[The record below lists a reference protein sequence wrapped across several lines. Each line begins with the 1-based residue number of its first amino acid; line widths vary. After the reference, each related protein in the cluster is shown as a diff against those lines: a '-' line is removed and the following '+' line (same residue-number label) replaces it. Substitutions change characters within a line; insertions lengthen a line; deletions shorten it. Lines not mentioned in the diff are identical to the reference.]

1 MGRPVL
7 RILCFGDSLTS
18 GYFRWGCGS
27 KPYSEVLSSRLQAE
41 FPDLEVK
48 VTTDGVPGDVASH
61 PRFYDRFR
69 RQFSS
74 QFTYDWV
81 IVLCGTNDIAIR
93 ASDNSIYSGL
103 RATWDYALSKRSK
116 VLALTIPE
124 TSFSADWVTMARDDV
139 NTRILDHKAPQYYAF
154 DLKSHIPYANLTEDE
169 RSLYWDDGVHLTDDG
184 YDWMGGHIAD
194 HLIPLIAANPPVEE
208 TPVKPTARRQ
218 RRTRSN
224 DEVVWEEEEGNPKQ
238 INQGYVIVRRRDL
251 D

>member
-1 MGRPVL
+1 
-7 RILCFGDSLTS
+7 
-18 GYFRWGCGS
+18 
-27 KPYSEVLSSRLQAE
+27 
-41 FPDLEVK
+41 
-48 VTTDGVPGDVASH
+48 
-61 PRFYDRFR
+61 
-69 RQFSS
+69 
-74 QFTYDWV
+74 
-81 IVLCGTNDIAIR
+81 
-93 ASDNSIYSGL
+93 
-103 RATWDYALSKRSK
+103 
-116 VLALTIPE
+116 
-124 TSFSADWVTMARDDV
+124 MAR
-139 NTRILDHKAPQYYAF
+139 RKSYAF

-208 TPVKPTARRQ
+208 TPVEPTARRQ